1 MATVRTQIRIVL
13 RLLDEAYDR
22 RSWHGPNLRGSLR
35 GITAKQAGW
44 RPAKNRH
51 SIRELALHAAYWKYV
66 VRRRLLDEQRGSFPV
81 AGSDW
86 FERPDKGE
94 KAWKADLQLLEKTHR
109 SLRNAVS
116 RLDDSS
122 LRRRPFPRSVRTLD
136 LLIGVAAHDLYHAG
150 QIQLIKRIHRKR
162 TGR

>member
-122 LRRRPFPRSVRTLD
+122 LRRRPFPRSVRKLD